1 VITTVLF
8 DIYGTLIDITTD
20 ESDIAVYEA
29 LSKWLEYKYIYLS
42 ADQLKWLYKEEFAR
56 RIGTEAA
63 RKKLEEDV
71 FKSIIDEFETRL
83 AALQEAHP
91 DADVREVFK
100 SIVQRFTQRTP
111 EELEH
116 MATDLSHLF
125 RAMTRKRIFLYP
137 TVKPAL
143 DQMQKR
149 YRLGIV
155 SNAQEAFTMP
165 ELALYGLQPYFET
178 IVLSSQAGVK
188 KPNSRIFARALANLN
203 EKPDRVVFVGND
215 MTADMMGASKLGMKT
230 IFLIDKNRVGP
241 TPRGVS
247 PDAIVSNVNLLEVMT
262 IVDRW
267 NGVNHAK

>member
-1 VITTVLF
+1 MIDTILF
-8 DIYGTLIDITTD
+8 DIYGTLIDISTD
-20 ESDIAVYEA
+20 ESDAAAYEA

-42 ADQLKWLYKEEFAR
+42 ADQLRWFYREEFAR

-71 FKSIIDEFETRL
+71 FKSIIDEFESR
-83 AALQEAHP
+83 AVARQETHP

-100 SIVQRFTQRTP
+100 SIIMRFAQRTP
-111 EELEH
+111 EEMEH

-143 DQMQKR
+143 DQMQKK

-165 ELALYGLQPYFET
+165 ELALYKLEPYFET
-178 IVLSSQAGVK
+178 IVLSSQVGVK
-188 KPNSRIFARALANLN
+188 KPNSRIFARALTNLSVKP
-203 EKPDRVVFVGND
+203 EKVVFVGND
-215 MTADMMGASKLGMKT
+215 MEADMLGASKLGMKT
-230 IFLIDKNRVGP
+230 IYLMEKNKIGMP
-241 TPRGVS
+241 PRGVS
-247 PDAIVSNVNLLEVMT
+247 PDAAVSNVNLFEVMAL
-262 IVDRW
+262 VDRW
-267 NGVNHAK
+267 NAEK